1 MKLTETER
9 TLLVAGIAAAA
20 TISVAL
26 FTALA
31 AYLASKREPR
41 RVLYSEAVKAAVGW
55 KEMVYRVRRR
65 EAGQERMLIDRFH
78 DLQDELAYYQAWIG
92 SDSKYMKRSYDRFVA
107 GVKRKTEELI
117 TQAWADPVRPAPGN
131 AQAGDEHPDLTGLI
145 ASFLEDV
152 RSHLSPWPW
161 PKVAA
166 AWRNRQEDS
175 S

>member
-9 TLLVAGIAAAA
+9 ALLVAGIAAAA

-31 AYLASKREPR
+31 AYLASKRERR
-41 RVLYSEAVKAAVGW
+41 RVLYSEAVKVAVGW
-55 KEMVYRVRRR
+55 KEMLYRVRRR
-65 EAGQERMLIDRFH
+65 EAGQEPVLINRFH

-107 GVKRKTEELI
+107 GVKQKTERLI
-117 TQAWADPVRPAPGN
+117 TQAWVDRVRPVPGN
-131 AQAGDEHPDLTGLI
+131 AQPGDEHPDLSDLT

-161 PKVAA
+161 RKLAA
-166 AWRNRQEDS
+166 AWRNRQED
-175 S
+175 